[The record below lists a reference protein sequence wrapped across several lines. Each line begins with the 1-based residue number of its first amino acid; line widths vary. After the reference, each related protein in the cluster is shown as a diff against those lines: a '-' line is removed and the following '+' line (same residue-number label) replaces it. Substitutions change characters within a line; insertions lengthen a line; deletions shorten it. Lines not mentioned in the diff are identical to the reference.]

1 MFESTTSL
9 FGEVDAKSS
18 QLLNELRTSSE
29 VVTLASL
36 LIAGCSLAV
45 AMAAGVSERKRPFG
59 LLRLSGAP
67 LGVLQRMVAFETAG
81 PLLVI
86 SVASAM
92 TGFVASDLFLR
103 SQLGLTLRPP
113 GMSYYFIVGGGLV
126 GALAMIASTLPLL
139 DRSTRP
145 QNVRME

>member
-1 MFESTTSL
+1 
-9 FGEVDAKSS
+9 
-18 QLLNELRTSSE
+18 
-29 VVTLASL
+29 
-36 LIAGCSLAV
+36 
-45 AMAAGVSERKRPFG
+45 MAAGVSERKRPFG

-103 SQLGLTLRPP
+103 S
-113 GMSYYFIVGGGLV
+113 SW
-126 GALAMIASTLPLL
+126 A
-139 DRSTRP
+139 
-145 QNVRME
+145 